1 MASNTVRMFGG
12 AASAAVLAVLVV
24 ALLPRPVPTENQAQP
39 VAATQTPVLA
49 LPPTPTISKTGP
61 TVDTF
66 LLGND
71 GVAVVAGH
79 ATPGKSVSI
88 LLDGVEVAQAQA
100 DVGGGFAAT
109 AQIAASE
116 QPRMLT
122 FAVEGEEAAGETVL
136 VRPQIAAVSEV
147 APPAPDDHVP
157 SVDEVAA
164 DIAAPETVP
173 DTAAPDVAAPVVRAD
188 IPAKALPNNADMSDS
203 GPAAE
208 QAAGNAAAGPDAA
221 MIAAPTIVVDDTGAR
236 VLSRGPLVMDRVALD
251 AITYDNTGAVQLA
264 GRAPGDGAV
273 RVYVNNRPLTG
284 GPVNAEGDW
293 RLTLPQVDAG
303 TYTLR
308 IDEIAADGSVA
319 SRIETP
325 FRREDPVDVAALQK
339 DGTGVRVATNTVQ
352 PGSTLWAIARDNLG
366 EGIMYVA
373 VFEANRDQIRDPD
386 LIYPGQ
392 VFVIPEQ

>member
-12 AASAAVLAVLVV
+12 AASAAVLALLVV
-24 ALLPRPVPTENQAQP
+24 ALLPQPVPKVDQAQP
-39 VAATQTPVLA
+39 VAATQTPALA
-49 LPPTPTISKTGP
+49 PPSTPQVPATGP

-66 LLGND
+66 LLGSD

-100 DVGGGFAAT
+100 DAGGGFAAT

-116 QPRMLT
+116 QPRTLT

-136 VRPQIAAVSEV
+136 VRPQIAAAAE
-147 APPAPDDHVP
+147 ATPPATENSVP
-157 SVDEVAA
+157 TAGYVLA
-164 DIAAPETVP
+164 DIAAPEIVP
-173 DTAAPDVAAPVVRAD
+173 DAAQPDVTEQMAQAD
-188 IPAKALPNNADMSDS
+188 VSANALPSDETVS
-203 GPAAE
+203 GTGS
-208 QAAGNAAAGPDAA
+208 AAGQVTGDAAAGAVAA
-221 MIAAPTIVVDDTGAR
+221 MIAAPTIVIDDTGAR
-236 VLSRGPLVMDRVALD
+236 VLPRGPQVMDRVALD
-251 AITYDNTGAVQLA
+251 AITYDETGAVQLA

-273 RVYVNNRPLTG
+273 RVYVNNRPLTD
-284 GPVNAEGDW
+284 GPVNPDGDW

-325 FRREDPVDVAALQK
+325 FRREDPADVAALEQ

-366 EGIMYVA
+366 EGMMYVA